1 MSLRVLARTAT
12 LAVALVAFGA
22 TEARADAP
30 IALLERWEGPLEF
43 FATGAALASDGP
55 DEDENV
61 DAFISPA
68 TVEISPADVPPTAA
82 VQAAYLYW
90 GGSVNNS
97 DCGGATIDDAVEFVP
112 AGGSPVTVLA
122 DACYCSKAGAGSY
135 DLALCRADVL
145 SLITVPTGTFS
156 VDKFSAR
163 VENEATNNASFSIVM
178 VYREEDLNPRRVA
191 LYDGLQTMSST
202 VNPTQKIQLLGLD
215 VDDPAQGDLT
225 WYVLEGDVNGST
237 GEGVSV
243 TGQPGGNLLQLTDG
257 LNPIDNPMNHTINT
271 TTPVQTDTIG
281 VDIDTLDICFH
292 PERRAGSGGP
302 RRRTSDRR

>member
-1 MSLRVLARTAT
+1 MWARTAA
-12 LAVALVAFGA
+12 LALVSVALGA
-22 TEARADAP
+22 GEARADAP
-30 IALLERWEGPLEF
+30 IALLNTWEGPLEF

-68 TVEISPADVPPTAA
+68 TVEISADDVPVGAA

-112 AGGSPVTVLA
+112 AGGSAVTVLA

-145 SLITVPTGTFS
+145 SLITVATGTFS

-163 VENEATNNASFSIVM
+163 IENESTNNASFSIVI
-178 VYREEDLNPRRVA
+178 
-191 LYDGLQTMSST
+191 G
-202 VNPTQKIQLLGLD
+202 QL
-215 VDDPAQGDLT
+215 
-225 WYVLEGDVNGST
+225 
-237 GEGVSV
+237 
-243 TGQPGGNLLQLTDG
+243 
-257 LNPIDNPMNHTINT
+257 
-271 TTPVQTDTIG
+271 DT
-281 VDIDTLDICFH
+281 
-292 PERRAGSGGP
+292 A
-302 RRRTSDRR
+302 